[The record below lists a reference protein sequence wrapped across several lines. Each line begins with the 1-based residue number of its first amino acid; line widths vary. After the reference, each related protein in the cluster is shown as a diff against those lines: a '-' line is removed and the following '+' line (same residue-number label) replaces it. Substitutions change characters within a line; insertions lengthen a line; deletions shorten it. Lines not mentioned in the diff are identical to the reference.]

1 MSLQCLL
8 QLFLCYFV
16 SLWSG
21 TGASKIFIFMVL
33 IKNAFLLLVIVILY
47 SFIFNLNFFSLRNIQ
62 IPLGFGG
69 ITYLSQML
77 MFFNNAIQPA
87 SNILLVFYV
96 YFTQTITGVSAV
108 MICQFILSCIQFH
121 FLYHRNLMLFFIA
134 SWCQIVLFSVAC
146 WYHLEKSLSIFS
158 RCYFLAFIHVM
169 LFSKDVSS
177 TTSSRFLM
185 IIIKIIINLFVNNI
199 Y

>member
-1 MSLQCLL
+1 MK
-8 QLFLCYFV
+8 YIH
-16 SLWSG
+16 
-21 TGASKIFIFMVL
+21 KI
-33 IKNAFLLLVIVILY
+33 
-47 SFIFNLNFFSLRNIQ
+47 SPLNFRDDTPVSSQCQEVNRKQFICYLKGNCFHFQVSLRNIQ
-62 IPLGFGG
+62 IFGE
-69 ITYLSQML
+69 ISYFSKML
-77 MFFNNAIQPA
+77 MLCNNPNQLWLAFNIM
-87 SNILLVFYV
+87 LVFYV

-108 MICQFILSCIQFH
+108 MICQLILSCIQFH